1 MANGRMDGF
10 VVIVIVLVVIALL
23 LSAALEALMMLAAK
37 KVVATG
43 WALQAAGQ
51 GPPVEEILV
60 IATVIV
66 NSVNALHRER

>member
-23 LSAALEALMMLAAK
+23 LSAALEAVIMLAAK
-37 KVVATG
+37 KVAATG
-43 WALQAAGQ
+43 WAGQ